1 LANKSAG
8 RYTEKR
14 SGQAD
19 FSPQAITRAVLKSTV
34 QKPYVLYPAAIGI
47 LGGMAALLLSPSW
60 LFVVPAA
67 LGATIGLGAWV
78 VDATI
83 RREQHAGEYLNHMQQ
98 ILAGRVDR
106 TIRTL
111 ERELREAESE
121 QGLGQLERLRSK
133 YHAFEELLRRKL
145 DPGEITFR
153 RYLGMTEQ
161 VFLAGLDNLKH
172 VSDTLKGS
180 SAIDELH
187 VRQRL
192 QGLDA
197 QGSQTAAQQREYST
211 LQARLEL
218 LGSQRAKVQEWFSQN
233 EAAMTQM
240 DSIMA
245 AIAEMDTA
253 NAHAVM
259 GMESAMQELEM
270 LAERAKSYSRNR
282 TA

>member
-1 LANKSAG
+1 MVYKPAG
-8 RYTEKR
+8 RDFDKK
-14 SGQAD
+14 GVQAD
-19 FSPQAITRAVLKSTV
+19 FSPQAITRAVLKSTA
-34 QKPYVLYPAAIGI
+34 QKPYVLYPAAAGI

-67 LGATIGLGAWV
+67 LGVTVGLGAWA

-83 RREQHAGEYLNHMQQ
+83 RREQHASEYLNHMQK

-111 ERELREAESE
+111 EKELREVESK

-145 DPGEITFR
+145 DPDEITFR

-172 VSDTLKGS
+172 VSDILKGS
-180 SAIDELH
+180 NAIDEVH

-192 QGLDA
+192 QDLDG
-197 QGSQTAAQQREYST
+197 QGSLPTAEQREYST
-211 LQARLEL
+211 LEARLEL
-218 LGSQRAKVQEWFSQN
+218 LGSQRVKVQEWFSQN

-253 NAHAVM
+253 NTHAVM
-259 GMESAMQELEM
+259 GMESAMQELGA

-282 TA
+282 PI